1 MHHALSPTRERAPLA
16 RGPPLPRMAASS
28 RRALVFDADLV
39 ALLPTLKA
47 YALSLCRNGAM
58 ADDLVQGASTGA
70 MGSASSFQ
78 VGSSMRA
85 WLFTI
90 LRNQYFSTLRKRRR
104 EVEDVDGKSA
114 DQLSVRP
121 SQNDAVDLN
130 DTMRAMRKLPTIH
143 SDLLMLLGP
152 GGLTYDEAAQKS
164 GCAIGTIKS
173 RAHRARGSLTAMMA
187 QLERHAAPHET
198 ALC

>member
-1 MHHALSPTRERAPLA
+1 MHYALSPTRERVPLA
-16 RGPPLPRMAASS
+16 RAPPLPRMAD
-28 RRALVFDADLV
+28 RGPRTLVFDADLV
-39 ALLPTLKA
+39 ALLPSLKA

-58 ADDLVQGASTGA
+58 ADDLVQAASAGA
-70 MGSASSFQ
+70 MASAPSFQ

-104 EVEDVDGKSA
+104 EVEDADGKSA
-114 DQLSVRP
+114 EQLSVRP
-121 SQNDAVDLN
+121 SQNDAVDLD

-152 GGLTYDEAAQKS
+152 GGLTYDDAAKKS
-164 GCAIGTIKS
+164 GCAVGTIKS
-173 RAHRARGSLTAMMA
+173 RAHRARGSLALMLTE
-187 QLERHAAPHET
+187 LERRGAPPEME
-198 ALC
+198 LC